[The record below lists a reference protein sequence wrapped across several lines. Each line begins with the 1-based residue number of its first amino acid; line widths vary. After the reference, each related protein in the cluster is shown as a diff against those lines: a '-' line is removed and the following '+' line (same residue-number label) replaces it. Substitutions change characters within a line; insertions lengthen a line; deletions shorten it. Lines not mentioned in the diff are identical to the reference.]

1 MNLNDYQQ
9 AALRTAQPKDKKNEF
24 FHLVLGLVG
33 ESGEIAEK
41 VKKIVRDQD
50 SDLDKLD
57 KDDLKKE
64 LGDVLWHVAVLSD
77 YFDISLEDVGETN
90 IKKLADRM
98 SRNVLS
104 GSGDN
109 R

>member
-1 MNLNDYQQ
+1 MNVNDYQAQ
-9 AALRTAQPKDKKNEF
+9 ALKTANSKDRKNEF

-41 VKKIVRDQD
+41 IKKWVRDQD
-50 SDLDKLD
+50 SDPTELDIE
-57 KDDLKKE
+57 DLEKE
-64 LGDVLWHVAVLSD
+64 LGDVLWHVAVLGD
-77 YFDISLEDVGETN
+77 YLGLSLEDIAATN
-90 IKKLADRM
+90 IEKLK
-98 SRNVLS
+98 SRKARDVIK